1 MGLIDNHQNF
11 SAATPDTNENFII
24 IVPGLTIIKKY
35 IKKYL

>member
-1 MGLIDNHQNF
+1 MGFIEDHQNF

-24 IVPGLTIIKKY
+24 IVPGFTIIKKY